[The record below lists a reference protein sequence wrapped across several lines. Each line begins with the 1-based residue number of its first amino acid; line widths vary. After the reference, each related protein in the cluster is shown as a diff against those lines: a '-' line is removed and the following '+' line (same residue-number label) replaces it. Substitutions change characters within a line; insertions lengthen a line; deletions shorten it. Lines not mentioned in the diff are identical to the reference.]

1 MKLKEA
7 SDCFKRVLE
16 TAKLDYANEI
26 KKSVTSQKLDSS
38 DFWRIA
44 NSILHE
50 GKSTISP
57 LFNSS
62 KMLSSSSDTVQSF
75 SENFFNT
82 SDLDYSGSSCFL
94 F

>member
-1 MKLKEA
+1 MKEA
-7 SDCFKRVLE
+7 SNCFKRVFE

-38 DFWRIA
+38 DFWSIA
-44 NSILHE
+44 NSILNE

-57 LFNSS
+57 LFNSP

-75 SENFFNT
+75 SENFSNT
-82 SDLDYSGSSCFL
+82 ADLDYSGISCFT